1 ITWYQSATGKEMTNQ
16 TSRILVRGET
26 LWFLN
31 VTKEDAGKY
40 VTTVRTPTWC
50 YRQSTKL
57 VVDQPS
63 AGCGRPRTVGKDL
76 TNGVPDRLSCP
87 LNDYITKLNSYNVTS
102 SITWY
107 KDCEAIENR
116 NGRYTYMK
124 TKLMI
129 AKVTS
134 EDHGLYTCTLT
145 FTLNGVTGS
154 VSETI
159 DAEVTVEYSLTP
171 QVHEP
176 ANEIIKAELGS
187 SLTKLCRVFVP
198 CVGWPIVD
206 VVWIVN
212 NDFVSSTQ
220 ASDRIYTAEQKQEK
234 PFQGMWLER
243 PLMFSE
249 LRKEDFNVNYTCRAY
264 SARGRPLA
272 YFTLLPLDPDVIL
285 PIGMV
290 SSGVVV
296 LFIISVT
303 IYYIFKVEIVLWFR
317 SAFPVLYRDKD
328 SDGKLYDAYVA
339 YPSPCSSGYNTDVEN
354 FAIHTLPQVLEK
366 ACGYKLFIAG
376 RDCLPGQAVVDSVE
390 ESLQASRRFILL
402 YNASTFC
409 TKRRTCSNN
418 NNIRMHKVLLE
429 GSLKAILVELE
440 EISPAQLALFPESLR
455 HLRKRQGAVCL
466 WKNQRQTQQWRTCLN
481 LSASLRFWK
490 EIRYHMPV
498 R

>member
-1 ITWYQSATGKEMTNQ
+1 MDFYYKLGFLLFLLKLPRFSAVFIKDNCTDYELQFNKVFSVPGDVAMLNSSLLTSSVFNFSAVPYNITWYQSATGKEMTNQ

-176 ANEIIKAELGS
+176 ANEIIKAEL
-187 SLTKLCRVFVP
+187 
-198 CVGWPIVD
+198 
-206 VVWIVN
+206 
-212 NDFVSSTQ
+212 
-220 ASDRIYTAEQKQEK
+220 
-234 PFQGMWLER
+234 
-243 PLMFSE
+243 
-249 LRKEDFNVNYTCRAY
+249 
-264 SARGRPLA
+264 
-272 YFTLLPLDPDVIL
+272 
-285 PIGMV
+285 
-290 SSGVVV
+290 
-296 LFIISVT
+296 
-303 IYYIFKVEIVLWFR
+303 
-317 SAFPVLYRDKD
+317 D

-376 RDCLPGQAVVDSVE
+376 RDCLPGQ
-390 ESLQASRRFILL
+390 
-402 YNASTFC
+402 
-409 TKRRTCSNN
+409 
-418 NNIRMHKVLLE
+418 
-429 GSLKAILVELE
+429 
-440 EISPAQLALFPESLR
+440 
-455 HLRKRQGAVCL
+455 
-466 WKNQRQTQQWRTCLN
+466 
-481 LSASLRFWK
+481 
-490 EIRYHMPV
+490 
-498 R
+498 